1 MEAILV
7 VAVVLRRRQPLLAV
21 AMAAS
26 ASALEVALGVPV
38 DQPLAPLLALA
49 FTLYALGVYGT
60 LRASMLGFVIVTA
73 SIAVGTKDK
82 GIGNFAFG
90 AIFTWGTLAA
100 GRAMRGRVRQTDE
113 LARRAE
119 RERVEAV
126 GAERARIARELHDV
140 IAHSVSV
147 MTIQAGAAEELLRVD
162 PARAVEPV
170 RAVQEAG
177 RQALIEMK
185 RLVGMLREDQEEIGL
200 APQPRL
206 TDLQRLAARMG
217 DAGLAVELRVEGT
230 PREVPMAI
238 ELSAYRVAQEALTNT
253 LKHARATGATVTLRY
268 EPSWLSIEIID
279 DGAAAAEPG
288 SGHGL
293 VGMRERVSVFG
304 GTLAAGPRP
313 SGGFAVHALL
323 PLETVP

>member
-1 MEAILV
+1 M
-7 VAVVLRRRQPLLAV
+7 
-21 AMAAS
+21 M
-26 ASALEVALGVPV
+26 
-38 DQPLAPLLALA
+38 
-49 FTLYALGVYGT
+49 
-60 LRASMLGFVIVTA
+60 
-73 SIAVGTKDK
+73 
-82 GIGNFAFG
+82 
-90 AIFTWGTLAA
+90 
-100 GRAMRGRVRQTDE
+100 
-113 LARRAE
+113 
-119 RERVEAV
+119 
-126 GAERARIARELHDV
+126 
-140 IAHSVSV
+140 
-147 MTIQAGAAEELLRVD
+147 
-162 PARAVEPV
+162 
-170 RAVQEAG
+170 
-177 RQALIEMK
+177 

-304 GTLAAGPRP
+304 GTLLAGPRP